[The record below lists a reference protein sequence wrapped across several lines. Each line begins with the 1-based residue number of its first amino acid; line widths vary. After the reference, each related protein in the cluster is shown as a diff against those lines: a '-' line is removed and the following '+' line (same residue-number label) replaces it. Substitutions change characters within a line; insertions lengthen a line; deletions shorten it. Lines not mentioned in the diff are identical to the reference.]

1 MELGDWLDHR
11 QVTKVHASAAP
22 ETVPLGWDNENF
34 KLRRSQRLG
43 IAVLGTLLAVLAVV
57 MLNTSDSLVGKL
69 EVVSDAGSTVG
80 NMVRVQRES
89 LVFLIAFEQWTG
101 GTVTRRDL
109 QIRRALL
116 ANRLSVRDDEGVIN
130 GDRIHTE
137 YFQIL
142 GVLDDFMEAGPLGI
156 LPHDD
161 RAVIQSKSADAVQSF
176 IFESRKLVEGI
187 TRVSDA
193 QTRQLIR
200 NENTRRTNLY
210 VIILALL
217 TLIGLLAVFMEVTR
231 SRDYRIIRTQARDKR
246 QELDETSATL
256 QKVDKDLQLRL
267 EKERIE
273 RTEQE
278 WITSGYNSIS
288 LRFRSSAESESI
300 AETMV
305 EDLAHVLQADS
316 VISYS
321 FAELPWPRIVKQWH
335 QRPVSQV
342 DESLFTE
349 FESGLFAYIGGLW
362 RDRRVV
368 IVADSGLIKI
378 WPDQIP
384 KIVEATRQ
392 LARSWLIVPVG
403 EGTHVVGFLF
413 VGMVESAREWSA
425 AEIEL
430 IKRVSATAASTWIQ
444 LRMAGQSMQIASME
458 IAERTAE
465 VSRLV
470 ELGKVKSDFIVNMNH
485 ELRTPLTSIIG
496 YMEVIVGNVDAGVE
510 PELASS
516 LVAVQ
521 RNALRLQILIEN
533 MMVIAVSDFKDVP
546 FVVTTVDV
554 GHLLADVVNSMNLVT
569 GDSKVELTL
578 RLDSPAG
585 DLLIDGARNQLEQVF
600 VNLVHN
606 AVKFLPADG
615 GAVTVVARRTH
626 AEGDYVEVKVID
638 TGIGIP
644 VEDFPNV
651 FKRYFRGSTV
661 IEASIPGFGIGLSL
675 VRLIVLEHHGT
686 ITFDSTVGEGTVFT
700 VTLPA
705 RYTATDSPIGIR

>member
-1 MELGDWLDHR
+1 MPARHTLVVDED
-11 QVTKVHASAAP
+11 
-22 ETVPLGWDNENF
+22 F
-34 KLRRSQRLG
+34 KLRLSQRL
-43 IAVLGTLLAVLAVV
+43 AAAALGTLLAVLAVV
-57 MLNTSDSLVGKL
+57 MFSTSESLVGKL

-101 GTVTRRDL
+101 GIITRRDL
-109 QIRRALL
+109 QIRRAIL
-116 ANRLSVRDDEGVIN
+116 AKRLSVRDDEGVIN
-130 GDRIHTE
+130 GDRVQTE

-142 GVLDDFMEAGPLGI
+142 GVLDDLVKAGPPGL

-161 RAVIQSKSADAVQSF
+161 HTVIRLKSADAVQGLV
-176 IFESRKLVEGI
+176 FEARKLVDGV
-187 TRVSDA
+187 TQVSDR

-210 VIILALL
+210 IVILVLL
-217 TLIGLLAVFMEVTR
+217 TLSGLVIVFMEVTR
-231 SRDYRIIRTQARDKR
+231 RRAYRAFSTQARNRR

-256 QKVDKDLQLRL
+256 QKVDKDLQSRL
-267 EKERIE
+267 EKERIA

-278 WITSGYNSIS
+278 WITSGFNSIS
-288 LRFRSSAESESI
+288 LRFRSSATSELI

-305 EDLAHVLQADS
+305 EGLGRVLQADS

-321 FAELPWPRIVKQWH
+321 FAELPWPRILKQWH

-349 FESGLFAYIGGLW
+349 FESGLFSYVDGLW
-362 RDRRVV
+362 NDRRIV
-368 IVADSGLIKI
+368 IVADSHLIKI

-384 KIVEATRQ
+384 EIVETVRQ
-392 LARSWLIVPVG
+392 LVRSWLIVPIG
-403 EGTHVVGFLF
+403 EGTHALGFLF
-413 VGMVESAREWSA
+413 IAMVESAREWSA

-430 IKRVSATAASTWIQ
+430 SKKVSATAASTWNQ
-444 LRMAGQSMQIASME
+444 LRMVGQSMQIASME

-465 VSRLV
+465 VGRLV

-485 ELRTPLTSIIG
+485 ELRTPLTSIMG
-496 YMEVIVGNVDAGVE
+496 YMEVIVGDVDACVE

-516 LVAVQ
+516 LAAVQ

-533 MMVIAVSDFKDVP
+533 MMKIAVSDFKDVP

-554 GHLLADVVNSMNLVT
+554 GHLLADVVNSMNLAT

-585 DLLIDGARNQLEQVF
+585 DLLIDGASNQLEQVF

-651 FKRYFRGSTV
+651 FKRYFRGSTA
-661 IEASIPGFGIGLSL
+661 IASVPGFGIGLSL
-675 VRLIVLEHHGT
+675 VHLIVLEHHGT
-686 ITFDSTVGEGTVFT
+686 ITFDSTVGKGTVFT
-700 VTLPA
+700 VTLPI
-705 RYTATDSPIGIR
+705 RYTATDSPIEIR